1 MAKRKSY
8 YEKMG
13 ELLETGKISSDYYNE
28 LIKEHLKKLEKNRK
42 YEPTDEI
49 ITSIEELLKQD
60 VVYMYCRTV
69 NRAFVLS
76 QQLHTIIYNMKAG
89 RIRKVKRKEK

>member
-1 MAKRKSY
+1 MTKRKSY

-13 ELLETGKISSDYYNE
+13 ELLETGKISSEYYNE
-28 LIKEHLKKLEKNRK
+28 LIQEHSKKLEKNRK

-49 ITSIEELLKQD
+49 ITSIEELLEQD
-60 VVYMYCRTV
+60 LVYMYHRTV

-76 QQLHTIIYNMKAG
+76 QQLNTIICHMKRG
-89 RIRKVKRKEK
+89 WIKKVRRKEK

>member
-13 ELLETGKISSDYYNE
+13 ELLATGKISSEYYNE
-28 LIKEHLKKLEKNRK
+28 LIQEHSKKLEKNRK

-49 ITSIEELLKQD
+49 ITSIEELLEQD
-60 VVYMYCRTV
+60 VVYMYHRTV

-76 QQLHTIIYNMKAG
+76 QQLHTIICHMKKG
-89 RIRKVKRKEK
+89 WIRKVKRKEK